1 MGILTTAPSVDQWI
15 VLDWFLV
22 KSGRQINER
31 VDYMRCRL
39 ALARA
44 MTLEWNLRCACNVE
58 YHDCYRVPW
67 INIVGRK

>member
-15 VLDWFLV
+15 VLDWLLV

-39 ALARA
+39 ALVTLNT
-44 MTLEWNLRCACNVE
+44 MTAI
-58 YHDCYRVPW
+58 YRVPW